1 MSSTA
6 NYPLADQQA
15 QPVDASTIALQTGDG
30 GLLPQTF
37 DGYRVID
44 RLGGG
49 AMATVYRAVDTETD
63 QPIAL
68 KVLAPGADDILRE
81 RFRTEARTV
90 SNLAHPHIVQTLR
103 VGQVQN
109 AFPYIAMELV
119 EGDSLASLLERQN
132 QLSVADSCLLLEP
145 IARALAYAHSQHV
158 IHRDVKPSN
167 ILLRTAQRGDP
178 HSIQLS
184 VLPTPVIPLLSDF
197 GIARALDAPELTS
210 AGRTIGTP
218 AYMSPE
224 QCAGTRNLDGRAD
237 IYSLATVLYRCLV
250 GRPPFMGATTQIL
263 HAHVY
268 EALTMPDAIAKA
280 LPPAMLNILQRALQK
295 NPEDRYADMALFA
308 NDMAALLRYMRIPL
322 NGTQESTLTLPL
334 LAALQP
340 EQEKK
345 TAHVLVSGVTEQ
357 NVRAQSVT
365 GRGAGDPPG
374 AGEIVN
380 RNPLTGVR
388 TTQSNLTVTT
398 KPDANGARRRPTN
411 RSTNWVYVG
420 VASLLS
426 VALFVLL
433 SLALVNLLPS
443 GNDQKSGADDQ
454 VAGALLPTDA
464 AVITATTTPTSTLA
478 PIDAPANA
486 AAPATPVTALTTSTT
501 TQDGTVPPPV
511 GSPLVTGTV
520 TTAPTPTSVTATAVT
535 PTSAVTTSATL
546 TATETITAHTAPT
559 ATATVSATATLT
571 TGIDYDIGTIWQED
585 VLFFHE
591 EREWRQARRQAL
603 EVFGAALQQEANISV
618 NALLQLPPDE
628 QTQLIVDNL
637 LNKEEAAF
645 WQQWSATIPITQ
657 VKAVLFDT
665 YVGIANQE
673 NKARQPANALA
684 YFDAALLVRDDDPVI
699 TTLNAATARYA
710 NAIGATTKALAAD
723 ALIQLY
729 NDYATQEAEAQAFCS
744 AAEYLS
750 VADAI
755 AENSPYTATL
765 QSYQQQCGD
774 GKDVQATPTVEPL
787 PLPAQQG
794 GTFIYSTQEGSV
806 YRIYRAV
813 TDGTTRNWFL
823 LVENGAQPGVS
834 PDGRYMA
841 FYSRRSDSPGIS
853 LYDFTAPLA
862 PQAAYPRL
870 SRFIEDGRISGPSWS
885 PESNRVAFASDRE
898 GDRRFRIY
906 VAAPPTLD
914 GTAYAPGEDPA
925 WSPRLGGASK
935 IAYKGAD
942 ETGNNPGL
950 WLIDENGGGN
960 ARLTTNGSDRRPVWS
975 PDGQTVVFM
984 RDVGDNNW
992 ELFRV
997 NVADGSETQ
1006 LTNHP
1011 AQDGLPT
1018 ISPDGRWVAFASDR
1032 EGGWAI
1038 WEVPLAGGSE
1048 QLVMPMQGVLNN
1060 WLEHAIQ
1067 WVK

>member
-15 QPVDASTIALQTGDG
+15 QPVDASTPAPQTGDG

-49 AMATVYRAVDTETD
+49 AMATVYRAVDTEAD
-63 QPIAL
+63 QPVAL
-68 KVLAPGADDILRE
+68 KVLAPGADDILRQ

-109 AFPYIAMELV
+109 AIPYIAMELV
-119 EGDSLASLLERQN
+119 EGDSLATLLERQN

-145 IARALAYAHSQHV
+145 IARALAYAHSQQV

-167 ILLRTAQRGDP
+167 ILLRTVQRGDP
-178 HSIQLS
+178 HSTQLS
-184 VLPTPVIPLLSDF
+184 VLPTPIIPLLSDF

-268 EALTMPDAIAKA
+268 EALTIPDPIARA

-322 NGTQESTLTLPL
+322 NGTQEATLTLPL
-334 LAALQP
+334 LAAMQP

-357 NVRAQSVT
+357 NVRAQAAT
-365 GRGAGDPPG
+365 GRGAGDLSA
-374 AGEIVN
+374 AGEVIM
-380 RNPLTGVR
+380 RNPLTGAR
-388 TTQSNLTVTT
+388 TTQSNLTVTP
-398 KPDANGARRRPTN
+398 KADGNAPRRRPTN
-411 RSTNWVYVG
+411 RPTNWVYVG

-426 VALFVLL
+426 LALVVLL
-433 SLALVNLLPS
+433 SLALANLLPN
-443 GNDQKSGADDQ
+443 GNGQNPDNNDA
-454 VAGALLPTDA
+454 VANILRPTAAAL
-464 AVITATTTPTSTLA
+464 ITSTLTSTGTLVAQA
-478 PIDAPANA
+478 P
-486 AAPATPVTALTTSTT
+486 LTTSTT
-501 TQDGTVPPPV
+501 ATPITAPTVTDTTNQAGTLPPAANAT
-511 GSPLVTGTV
+511 VTGTATIALPP
-520 TTAPTPTSVTATAVT
+520 TTVTATNTVT
-535 PTSAVTTSATL
+535 PSATV
-546 TATETITAHTAPT
+546 TATEALTTNQAPPT
-559 ATATVSATATLT
+559 ATATVSATTILT
-571 TGIDYDIGTIWQED
+571 NGIDYDIGTIWQED
-585 VLFFHE
+585 VLFFHQ
-591 EREWRQARRQAL
+591 EREWRQARRQVL
-603 EVFGAALQQEANISV
+603 EIFGAVLQQQANISV

-637 LNKEEAAF
+637 FNKEDTAF
-645 WQQWSATIPITQ
+645 WQQWQATIPITQ
-657 VKAVLFDT
+657 VKDVLFDI

-673 NKARQPANALA
+673 NKVRQPAQALD
-684 YFDAALLVRDDDPVI
+684 YFDAALLVRDDDPAI
-699 TTLNAATARYA
+699 ASLNLATARYA
-710 NAIGATTKALAAD
+710 NAIGATTKGLAAN
-723 ALIQLY
+723 ALSQLY
-729 NDYATQEAEAQAFCS
+729 NDYADEEANAQSFCS

-755 AENSPYTATL
+755 VDDNPYAEKL
-765 QSYQQQCGD
+765 EHYQQQCAAT
-774 GKDVQATPTVEPL
+774 KTTATPEAL
-787 PLPAQQG
+787 PTKPA
-794 GTFIYSTQEGSV
+794 GTFIYSTQEGNI
-806 YRIYRAV
+806 YRIYSGV
-813 TDGTTRNWFL
+813 VDGQTHEWAFL
-823 LVENGAQPGVS
+823 VDNGAQPGVS

-841 FYSRRSDSPGIS
+841 FYSRRSDSQGIS

-862 PQAAYPRL
+862 PQAIYPRL
-870 SRFIEDGRISGPSWS
+870 SRFIEDTRISAPSWS
-885 PESNRVAFASDRE
+885 PESNRVAFTSDRE
-898 GDRRFRIY
+898 GDRRYRIY
-906 VAAPPTLD
+906 VTAPPALD
-914 GTAYAPGEDPA
+914 GKAYTLGEDPA
-925 WSPRLGGASK
+925 WSPRLAGPAK

-942 ETGNNPGL
+942 KTGNNPGL
-950 WLIDENGGGN
+950 WLIDENGGEPV
-960 ARLTTNGSDRRPVWS
+960 RLTTNGTDRRPVWS
-975 PDGQTVVFM
+975 PDGQFIVFM
-984 RDVGDNNW
+984 RELDINKWD
-992 ELFRV
+992 LFRV
-997 NVADGSETQ
+997 TVADGSEIQ
-1006 LTNHP
+1006 LTTHP

-1032 EGGWAI
+1032 DGGWAI
-1038 WEVPLAGGSE
+1038 WRVPLAGGSE
-1048 QLVMPMQGVLNN
+1048 ELVMPMQGVLNN